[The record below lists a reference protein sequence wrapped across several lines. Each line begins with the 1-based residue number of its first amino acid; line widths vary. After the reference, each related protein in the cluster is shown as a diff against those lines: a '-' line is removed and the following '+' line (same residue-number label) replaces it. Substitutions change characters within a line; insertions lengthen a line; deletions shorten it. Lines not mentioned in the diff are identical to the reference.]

1 MGCSQGGEEVNK
13 SGNSPMKLGKYLEKN
28 LCQIKINDNGKYGL
42 GYFCKLKYKNNDIYC
57 LLSNSHVITDE
68 MIDRGFF
75 EVSINNEIKK
85 IDLNK
90 KLFINNEIDYACI
103 EVENYED
110 IEFLEIDG
118 NCCKDQKKIY
128 NKKEVVNASINQNQE
143 IEIKKGNLEYI
154 DENNKFYFNSE
165 GDMGFSEGP
174 IILNNNFKIIG
185 INCGYEEKIKKNI
198 GIYMNDIIKD
208 INKYNIIEGI
218 LEINN
223 DLLFRSSSDI
233 KIEEIKL
240 YINNKKVKVEK
251 KGKNYIFDTSNLE
264 DKKYQFKIYFSN
276 IIEHIYFYCCYNY
289 NSLDFTY
296 FDTSNITNM
305 QGMFADCSELIEIKG
320 INKFNTSKVTD
331 MAAMFEKSNK
341 LISLDLTNFD
351 TSNVTDMENMF
362 NCCNELKEIKGLNK
376 FNTSKVITIQG
387 MFQGCW
393 KLMYLDFSNFDT
405 SNVSNMSFMFNY
417 CVELKEIKGLNKFK
431 TSKVTNMQ
439 RMFQGCR
446 ILISLDLIS
455 FDTSNVT
462 DMQFMF
468 NECHEL
474 KEIKGLNKFN
484 TSKVTNMKAIF
495 CECHNLLNLDLNF
508 DTSNVTDMEGAF
520 NYCVELKEI
529 KGINKFNT
537 SKVTTMAIMFQFC
550 KNLISLDLNFDTS
563 NVTNMPSIFNEC
575 HELKEIKGINKFNT
589 SKVTAMNGMFQ
600 ECNKLTE
607 LELTNFDTSNV
618 TEMEWMFNR
627 CHSLK
632 EIKGINKF
640 NTDKVINMHGMFEEC
655 FNLLELDLTNFNTS
669 NVTDMNRM
677 FGGCHELKEIKGINK
692 FNTSNVM
699 DMGYMFREC
708 RQLINLDLT
717 NFDTSNVINMQYMF
731 CECSSLQNLTI
742 NFILNDFCNLI
753 SIFKDLNS
761 SCVIN
766 TKNEYLKQLFDNLNN
781 K

>member
-1 MGCSQGGEEVNK
+1 MGCSQGGEEVNI

-57 LLSNSHVITDE
+57 LLSNNHVITEE
-68 MIDRGFF
+68 MIDRGYF
-75 EVSINNEIKK
+75 EVSISNTIKK

-90 KLFINNEIDYACI
+90 KIFTNDEINYICI

-118 NCCKDQKKIY
+118 NCYKDQKKIY
-128 NKKEVVNASINQNQE
+128 DKKEIVNASINQNQE
-143 IEIKKGNLEYI
+143 IELKKGNLEYI
-154 DENNKFYFNSE
+154 DENKKFYFNSE
-165 GDMGFSEGP
+165 GDVGFSEGP
-174 IILNNNFKIIG
+174 IILNSNFKIIG

-233 KIEEIKL
+233 KLEEVKL
-240 YINNKKVKVEK
+240 YLNNKKVNIAK
-251 KGKNYIFDTSNLE
+251 KDKNYIFDVNNLE
-264 DKKYQFKIYFSN
+264 NKKYQFKIYFSN
-276 IIEHIYFYCCYNY
+276 IIEHIYFYCCHNFH
-289 NSLDFTY
+289 SVDLTY

-305 QGMFADCSELIEIKG
+305 QGMFSSCSELKEIKG
-320 INKFNTSKVTD
+320 LNKFNTSKVTD
-331 MAAMFEKSNK
+331 MSAMFEESNK

-362 NCCNELKEIKGLNK
+362 NCCNALEEIKGLNK
-376 FNTSKVITIQG
+376 FNTSKVTNIQG

-393 KLMYLDFSNFDT
+393 KLICLDLSNFDT
-405 SNVSNMSFMFNY
+405 SNAPSLSFMFNY
-417 CVELKEIKGLNKFK
+417 CVKLKEIKGLNKFK
-431 TSKVTNMQ
+431 TSKVTNMKY
-439 RMFQGCR
+439 MFQGCR
-446 ILISLDLIS
+446 VLISLDLTS

-462 DMQFMF
+462 DMRFMF

-474 KEIKGLNKFN
+474 KEIKGINKFK

-520 NYCVELKEI
+520 NYCDELKEI

-537 SKVTTMAIMFQFC
+537 SKVTNMAIMFQFC
-550 KNLISLDLNFDTS
+550 QNLISLDLNFDTS
-563 NVTNMPSIFNEC
+563 NVTNMASMFNEC

-589 SKVTAMNGMFQ
+589 SKVTVMNGMFQ

-607 LELTNFDTSNV
+607 LELINFNTSNV
-618 TEMEWMFNR
+618 TEMQWMFNR

-640 NTDKVINMHGMFEEC
+640 NTNKVTNMHGMFEEC

-677 FGGCHELKEIKGINK
+677 FGACYELKEIKGINK
-692 FNTSNVM
+692 FNTSKVI
-699 DMGYMFREC
+699 DMGCMFREC
-708 RQLINLDLT
+708 RKLINLDLT

-731 CECSSLQNLTI
+731 CDCSSLKNLTI
-742 NFILNDFCNLI
+742 NFILNDFCNLNYM
-753 SIFKDLNS
+753 FKGLNS
-761 SCVIN
+761 SCAIK
-766 TKNEYLKQLFDNLNN
+766 TKNEYLKQLFGN
-781 K
+781 